1 MIMFMSIPNIAAHS
15 VAVAFSC
22 GSWMLA
28 ATKAIFSG
36 LVWAITSSISWGSK
50 KGMLAMLSCLV
61 ALFITGMFAKVRG
74 WPG

>member
-28 ATKAIFSG
+28 ASKASIFSG

-61 ALFITGMFAKVRG
+61 ALFITGMFAK
-74 WPG
+74 